1 MSDEQ
6 QSESLLH
13 RVTDITVPTG
23 RSPVEVAAQLLGYLI
38 DSRRRL
44 GFQDAAIQ
52 ATNLVLQDYA
62 LELELIDKPPGAE

>member
-62 LELELIDKPPGAE
+62 LELELMSGE